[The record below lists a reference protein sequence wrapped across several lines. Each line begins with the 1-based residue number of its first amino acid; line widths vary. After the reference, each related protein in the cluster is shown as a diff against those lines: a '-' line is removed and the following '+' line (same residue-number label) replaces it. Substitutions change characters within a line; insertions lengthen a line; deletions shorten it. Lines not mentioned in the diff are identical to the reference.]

1 MYLNKISEQLDLIGM
16 SRKLKGYYFIRASIS
31 DIIRYDFF
39 VETKLI
45 YHNVAEVYLTNSK
58 NVERNIRY
66 AIEKT
71 WEKGSTENIYKL
83 FGYTVD
89 AEKGKPT
96 NREFLCLIAD
106 KIKY

>member
-1 MYLNKISEQLDLIGM
+1 MYFNEISEQLDLIGM

-31 DIIRYDFF
+31 EIIRYDFF
-39 VETKLI
+39 VETNLI
-45 YHNVAEVYLTNSK
+45 YNNVAKIYATNLK

-71 WEKGSTENIYKL
+71 WEKGCMENIYKL
-83 FGYTVD
+83 FGYTVSAD
-89 AEKGKPT
+89 KGKPT